1 MLFIFIS
8 VFSVYFLIKI
18 KRPFVSLRGERPYFR
33 GSTLVEPLPGAGTPL
48 KYFNGITEYAY
59 KISTYL
65 LPGAISKQLHTVKR
79 LSADDLFSLAAIA
92 VLLIPFIAFIYGI
105 NKIICSRVPKVK
117 GTSGDDQALS
127 AVIVAKT
134 KNIQPKSHPVMVA

>member
-1 MLFIFIS
+1 M
-8 VFSVYFLIKI
+8 
-18 KRPFVSLRGERPYFR
+18 P
-33 GSTLVEPLPGAGTPL
+33 T
-48 KYFNGITEYAY
+48 

-79 LSADDLFSLAAIA
+79 LSAGDLFSLAATA

-117 GTSGDDQALS
+117 GASRDDQALS
-127 AVIVAKT
+127 VVIVART
-134 KNIQPKSHPVMVA
+134 KKIQPKSHPVIVA